1 MKKKDKTID
10 IIRKI
15 PFPPITRFVKIDQD
29 RKKFT
34 RRTEDEFEKKVSEI
48 EAEIAEYEDSVNLS
62 SGIEAATEAGPQFF
76 FQTVFFLPNLIV
88 NLVETRGLEEL
99 VSFKMISIAL
109 SFTSVAV
116 SNYFIR
122 QGLSL

>member
-1 MKKKDKTID
+1 MTSIK
-10 IIRKI
+10 KI
-15 PFPPITRFVKIDQD
+15 PFQPITRFVKIYQD
-29 RKKFT
+29 IQKYTMRT
-34 RRTEDEFEKKVSEI
+34 RDDFAKKVAEI
-48 EAEIAEYEDSVNLS
+48 EADIAEYEDSVNLS

-76 FQTVFFLPNLIV
+76 FQTVFILPNLII
-88 NLVETRGLEEL
+88 NLVESRGLEEL

-122 QGLSL
+122 